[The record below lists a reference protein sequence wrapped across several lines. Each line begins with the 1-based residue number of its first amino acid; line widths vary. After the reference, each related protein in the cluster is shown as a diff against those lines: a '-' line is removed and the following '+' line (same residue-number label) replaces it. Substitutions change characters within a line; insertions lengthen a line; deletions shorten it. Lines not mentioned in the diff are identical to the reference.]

1 MRISDW
7 SSDVCSSDLPA
18 HGLDDRIETFR
29 TRHETLDTDAGQWR
43 RKPGSLARPE
53 AQLLPKRMGDHQ
65 YVGKQDGAVKGKT
78 SERLKRHLGSGGAVV
93 HKLQKSRSEEHTSAL
108 QSLLRI
114 SYAVFCL
121 NKQKYKHKPSLT

>member
-1 MRISDW
+1 MFAAPVAGDHIGRNRPGTAGKAAEGNLGRQG
-7 SSDVCSSDLPA
+7 VRHPA

-78 SERLKRHLGSGGAVV
+78 SERLKRQLG
-93 HKLQKSRSEEHTSAL
+93 RSEEHTSEL
-108 QSLLRI
+108 QSIMRI
-114 SYAVFCL
+114 
-121 NKQKYKHKPSLT
+121 

>member
-1 MRISDW
+1 MIRSPPRSTRTDTLFPCTTLFR
-7 SSDVCSSDLPA
+7 STAGKAEEGNLGRQGVRHPA

-65 YVGKQDGAVKGKT
+65 YVGKQEDRKST
-78 SERLKRHLGSGGAVV
+78 RLNSSH
-93 HKLQKSRSEEHTSAL
+93 
-108 QSLLRI
+108 
-114 SYAVFCL
+114 
-121 NKQKYKHKPSLT
+121 